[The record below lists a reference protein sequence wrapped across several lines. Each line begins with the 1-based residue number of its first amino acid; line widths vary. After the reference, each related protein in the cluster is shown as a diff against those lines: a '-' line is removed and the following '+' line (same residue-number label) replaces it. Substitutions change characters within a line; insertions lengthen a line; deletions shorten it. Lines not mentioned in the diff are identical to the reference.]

1 LDLKDQTLVATVSN
15 LDVLQEFL
23 STHDELKGILQSI
36 PLKPVFPLS
45 GPEVLTLPA
54 VEKRSRQS
62 KLELAECALTLLP
75 PEPVC
80 RELLR
85 IYFDVFYQIR
95 PVVPWSWAEGALKE
109 LFKVPGLAE
118 PRTVEGIFNAVAYL
132 DLYSEGDLPGAPS
145 IPLINWNI
153 FGVLSSMFGIAAY
166 TAPQLLDMG
175 IIQFHSPNSP
185 SDDIRSFAFKM
196 HSLVGLCWRICDPH
210 RITDESLVLLL
221 YFYFMMHVIFGLYS
235 KLCAAQDCILHSFG

>member
-1 LDLKDQTLVATVSN
+1 
-15 LDVLQEFL
+15 
-23 STHDELKGILQSI
+23 
-36 PLKPVFPLS
+36 
-45 GPEVLTLPA
+45 
-54 VEKRSRQS
+54 
-62 KLELAECALTLLP
+62 
-75 PEPVC
+75 
-80 RELLR
+80 
-85 IYFDVFYQIR
+85 
-95 PVVPWSWAEGALKE
+95 
-109 LFKVPGLAE
+109 
-118 PRTVEGIFNAVAYL
+118 
-132 DLYSEGDLPGAPS
+132 
-145 IPLINWNI
+145 
-153 FGVLSSMFGIAAY
+153 MFGIAAY